1 MGKNKKSK
9 IVYNNIALDS
19 LEEYQFFCWLEEA
32 KELNVVY
39 AFEYQPDEFLL
50 TNKKTYI
57 PIYNNPKQKEKH
69 LFREHIYTADFKI
82 QFNAAHGEI
91 LSKVFKI
98 DASMLINETI
108 TVYVDIKGSFNRNG
122 GDRLFS
128 IHQKLVYEKYGVLV
142 QKIVPK
148 EVFKHLGIAK
158 ASLYT
163 PTGRPSKIY
172 SSYNFIPKM
181 FGI

>member
-1 MGKNKKSK
+1 MGKNKRSK
-9 IVYNNIALDS
+9 LKFEDIEIDS
-19 LEEYQFFCWLEEA
+19 QEEWHFFQWLKEA
-32 KELNVVY
+32 KELGIVKDY
-39 AFEYQPDEFLL
+39 IYQPDEFLL

-82 QFNAAHGEI
+82 QFNAAYGEI

-108 TVYVDIKGSFNRNG
+108 TVYVDIKGSFNQNG

-158 ASLYT
+158 ASLHT

-172 SSYNFIPKM
+172 SSYNFISKM